1 MLAVETFSDL
11 AFGDIFLH
19 LLTGNLALLADEF
32 ALEDFCSSLFDGF
45 LLTASP
51 RCPSSRST
59 SRSGALGTA
68 GEGVGGRLC
77 SRLQP
82 SAASSRKEN
91 VQRHVLRLLLHLHH
105 RVAPSKLEALQKA
118 LEPTGQV
125 GALPCPA
132 PPQAGWHAC
141 ACVCERETDRK
152 GEGEEERREICV
164 HTLWACPE
172 ATRFPP
178 QSGEAVKELYS
189 QLGEKL
195 EQLDRRK
202 PSPAQATETPAL
214 ELPLPSVPAP
224 AVL

>member
-1 MLAVETFSDL
+1 MSWATPAVLAVETFSDL

-59 SRSGALGTA
+59 SRSGAPGTA

-77 SRLQP
+77 SRLQH
-82 SAASSRKEN
+82 SVASSRKEN

-125 GALPCPA
+125 RAMPRPA
-132 PPQAGWHAC
+132 PPRPVPSRPQPQAGWRSLRTRPGPAPKPPR
-141 ACVCERETDRK
+141 ASLPPRRA
-152 GEGEEERREICV
+152 ERR
-164 HTLWACPE
+164 
-172 ATRFPP
+172 
-178 QSGEAVKELYS
+178 
-189 QLGEKL
+189 
-195 EQLDRRK
+195 
-202 PSPAQATETPAL
+202 
-214 ELPLPSVPAP
+214 
-224 AVL
+224 